1 MAGPL
6 LAAGIA
12 AGASLAGTGLQIGA
26 AGKMNKKTRNW
37 NNQQIE
43 RQREWALQ
51 DYHMQNQYNSPA
63 MQMKRLKEAG
73 LNPHLVYGNGADAQG
88 ANMAPP
94 PAAEIGRQE
103 VPDIAGGINNAI
115 SAYQDTTTRAL
126 QNNLIKTQNEIA
138 EKEVDLKKSQKAAL
152 DLAIVEKGLDIDF
165 KGKINPYNI
174 QAKQKQIET
183 FETNMMKTLA
193 DIDLNTGRYNREKIM
208 QESALDTA
216 TIQRQ
221 IMHMSMNKTK
231 EEINQIRQNIENM
244 KKSGEYQGY
253 MNQIQ
258 KRITDQ
264 GLTTSDPS
272 YFRMLSEFLQQVKEG
287 KITMF

>member
-51 DYHMQNQYNSPA
+51 DYHMQNEYNSPA

-115 SAYQDTTTRAL
+115 GAYQDTTTRSL

-138 EKEVDLKKSQKAAL
+138 QKEVALKESQKIAL
-152 DLAIVEKGLDIDF
+152 DLGIIEKGIDIDF
-165 KGKINPYNI
+165 KGKINPYNVK
-174 QAKQKQIET
+174 AKQKSIEQM
-183 FETNMMKTLA
+183 ETNMMKYLA
-193 DIDLNTGRYNREKIM
+193 DIDLNTGRYNREGLRM
-208 QESALDTA
+208 ESDLQTA
-216 TIQRQ
+216 TLQRQ

-231 EEINQIRQNIENM
+231 EEIKQIQQNIENM
-244 KKSGEYQGY
+244 KKTGEYQGY

-258 KRITDQ
+258 KRLTDK
-264 GLTTSDPS
+264 GLTTSDAG
-272 YFRMLSEFLQQVKEG
+272 YYRMLNEFLEQIKEG